1 MNSKKG
7 EPLINLKNII
17 LALFLSISTFAQPG
31 LIAAQAN
38 GTKSEVKIMKKR
50 ILQISAQQYSGLN
63 ESYYKHQLA
72 YTQAALLKKDI
83 TLLILEVYR
92 QYGTTKRYKD
102 IYDAVDV
109 SFENAFIFPDLGTDH
124 VDRFTRIVTWAKAE
138 TNFQKNNVSSWKKG
152 TYLKSIN
159 ATVNKDTS
167 DWGMWQINEDNFKYV
182 KKINYLYSSG
192 VITYKVKK
200 IRSLEDLLDIKTNCA
215 ARCLIETDRK
225 DMHMEWRHN
234 KEMGFFNKISLRIKS
249 LEKERV
255 YDRALVERYYHL
267 TAVKTYKH

>member
-1 MNSKKG
+1 M
-7 EPLINLKNII
+7 INLRNVI
-17 LALFLSISTFAQPG
+17 LALILSISTCGYSAV
-31 LIAAQAN
+31 AAN
-38 GTKSEVKIMKKR
+38 GRKSEVKIMKKR
-50 ILQISAQQYSGLN
+50 ILQISAQEYSRIN

-72 YTQAALLKKDI
+72 YTQVALLKKDI

-92 QYGTTKRYKD
+92 QYGSTKKYKD

-109 SFENAFIFPDLGTDH
+109 SFENAFIFTDLGTDH

-152 TYLKSIN
+152 QYLKSIN
-159 ATVNKDTS
+159 ARVNKDTS
-167 DWGMWQINEDNFKYV
+167 DWGMWQINQDNFEYV
-182 KKINYLYSSG
+182 KKINYLYGSG

-200 IRSLEDLLDIKTNCA
+200 IRSLEDLFDIKTNCA

-225 DMHMEWRHN
+225 NMGMEWKHD
-234 KEMGFFNKISLRIKS
+234 KEMAFFNKISLRIKS

-255 YDRALVERYYHL
+255 YDSALVERYYHL
-267 TAVKTYKH
+267 TGTKAYKH